1 MAFSTFFLRLILVNW
16 YVLEKT
22 DSSFMV
28 GLIASL
34 PILVSPLAAP
44 IGGKMADKYP
54 RKLVLF
60 FSRIGNGSA
69 FILMALVV
77 NLNITPIYLI
87 GILSIILGFF
97 GGIEGPSGRN
107 MIVDILGRNKIA
119 QGNAWA
125 EFANGVVNAL
135 VPALSAILLTIFT
148 VNQMFWSLPILGY
161 LSAILLIYLIYFLP
175 SQKKIEDPSSDSSLK
190 DSLNYA
196 FKDKKLRPILILG
209 TSTMIW
215 GITQPLIPVYCRDI
229 LGLDGTGYSLV
240 TSANFVGA
248 IIGSF
253 VLIAIGSK
261 LATGKIMSFCM
272 TIFSLT
278 IFLFFLSSDPFIA
291 GFLLFFSNIFITVW
305 IASVFT
311 TLQSFSE
318 EKYMGRVVSFFIMMF
333 GLIGVGFIIGGLL
346 GDTIGI
352 TLTVAIS
359 SFLIILLNIL
369 VIALSKSY
377 REMKI

>member
-1 MAFSTFFLRLILVNW
+1 
-16 YVLEKT
+16 
-22 DSSFMV
+22 MV

-229 LGLDGTGYSLV
+229 LELDGTGYSLV

-278 IFLFFLSSDPFIA
+278 IFLFFLSRDPFIA

>member
-1 MAFSTFFLRLILVNW
+1 
-16 YVLEKT
+16 
-22 DSSFMV
+22 MV

-77 NLNITPIYLI
+77 NLDISPIYLV

-125 EFANGVVNAL
+125 EFVNGVVNAF

-175 SQKKIEDPSSDSSLK
+175 KQKNIEDTNSESLK
-190 DSLNYA
+190 DSLKYA
-196 FKDKKLRPILILG
+196 FSDDKLRPILILG

-215 GITQPLIPVYCRDI
+215 GITQPLIPVYCRDT
-229 LGLDGTGYSLV
+229 LGLTGTGYSLV

-253 VLIAIGSK
+253 ILIGIGSK
-261 LATGKIMSFCM
+261 LARGSSMSICM
-272 TIFSLT
+272 IIFSLT
-278 IFLFFLSSDPFIA
+278 ICLFFLTKNPFVA
-291 GFLLFFSNIFITVW
+291 GSLLFFSNIFITVW

-311 TLQSFSE
+311 TLQTFSE

-333 GLIGVGFIIGGLL
+333 GLIGIGFIIGGYL

-359 SFLIILLNIL
+359 SFSIILLNVL
-369 VIALSKSY
+369 VIASSKPY